1 MTRKSKEKSPSPV
14 GSIYRRWHLGKT
26 AHDALTTEFEWAML
40 RFHQAFERWALQVT
54 ASCGYADASFS
65 EVTILHA
72 TRMHGQPCTAALIAR
87 QLNRDDI
94 PNLQYSLRKLVNQGY
109 LARNSDSRKNYT
121 FEVTERGRQ
130 LTDRYAE
137 IRHAVLTEQTRE
149 IDAVDER
156 LEDAVKLISM
166 LTGQYDEAMRKAT
179 TYTLT
184 PVDGPPDEDEKQN

>member
-1 MTRKSKEKSPSPV
+1 MPRKSKQKSSPPV
-14 GSIYRRWHLGKT
+14 GSIYRKWHLGKT
-26 AHDALTTEFEWAML
+26 AHDALITEFEWAML
-40 RFHQAFERWALQVT
+40 RFHEAFERWALQVT
-54 ASCGYADASFS
+54 ASCGFTDASFS

-72 TRMHGQPCTAALIAR
+72 VRMHGRPCTAALIAR

-94 PNLQYSLRKLVNQGY
+94 PNLQYSLRKLVNHNY

-121 FEVTERGRQ
+121 FEVTELGRR

-149 IDAVDER
+149 IDSVDAR
-156 LEDAVKLISM
+156 LEDAVKLIGM

-179 TYTLT
+179 TYMLA
-184 PVDGPPDEDEKQN
+184 PVEESSDDEGEA